1 MVKFFVVG
9 DPSEEEGTEMKA
21 SKLGKVWTH
30 HICVMANTWANIV
43 GKHEEA
49 LSFLKAGLEANSRYD
64 VFY

>member
-1 MVKFFVVG
+1 MVKLFVVG

-49 LSFLKAGLEANSRYD
+49 RLEVNPSRYD